1 MGLHAA
7 DETGRKG
14 LYDPAPNPAPK
25 RARERLAELR
35 ARFSGSTGRPAP
47 RPVLPLGLPALDT
60 HLPGGGLALGPPHEI
75 APAEPADGVAALG
88 FALALC
94 ARHLARTPGP
104 ALVAAAPGQPLP
116 HGHGLAGLGLDP
128 ARLLLLEAG
137 GDAEVFRALEA
148 ALHARTLTALIG
160 LLQDGLPL
168 KPGRRLQLAAE
179 GSSPSNA
186 PVGAQGDPGAA
197 APPLLLVLRPAGS
210 GLPNGAAT
218 RWRIASAPA
227 ARDRF
232 GGLDNPRWRARLER
246 CRNGRGGDWLL
257 EWDHAAHRLHQ
268 PEPLAG
274 DAAAQGRSRA

>member
-1 MGLHAA
+1 MGLDPA
-7 DETGRKG
+7 DETE
-14 LYDPAPNPAPK
+14 
-25 RARERLAELR
+25 RARGPGSSRERLAALR
-35 ARFSGSTGRPAP
+35 ARLSGPGGPAVP
-47 RPVLPLGLPALDT
+47 HPVLPLGLPGVDT

-75 APAEPADGVAALG
+75 APAEPADGVAAFG

-94 ARHLARTPGP
+94 GRHLARIPGA
-104 ALVAAAPGQPLP
+104 ALIAAAPGQPLP

-148 ALHARTLTALIG
+148 ALHARTLPVLIG
-160 LLQDGLPL
+160 LLGGGLPL

-179 GSSPSNA
+179 GAS
-186 PVGAQGDPGAA
+186 
-197 APPLLLVLRPAGS
+197 PPLVLILRPAEA

-257 EWDHAAHRLHQ
+257 EWDHAAHRLRL
-268 PEPLAG
+268 PEPLAR
-274 DAAAQGRSRA
+274 DAAAAGRARA

>member
-1 MGLHAA
+1 MRLHADA
-7 DETGRKG
+7 TGRKPAP
-14 LYDPAPNPAPK
+14 DPAP
-25 RARERLAELR
+25 ARERLAALR
-35 ARFSGSTGRPAP
+35 ARLSGPAEGQPIP
-47 RPVLPLGLPALDT
+47 RPVLPLGLPALDA

-116 HGHGLAGLGLDP
+116 HGHGLAGLGLEPD
-128 ARLLLLEAG
+128 RLLLLEAG

-148 ALHARTLTALIG
+148 ALHTRALTAVVG
-160 LLQDGLPL
+160 LLKDGLPL
-168 KPGRRLQLAAE
+168 KTGRRLQLAAE
-179 GSSPSNA
+179 G
-186 PVGAQGDPGAA
+186 A
-197 APPLLLVLRPAGS
+197 APALLLVLRPAG
-210 GLPNGAAT
+210 GDLPNGAAT
-218 RWRIASAPA
+218 RWRIAAAPA

-232 GGLDNPRWRARLER
+232 GDLDNPRWRARLER

-257 EWDHAAHRLHQ
+257 EWDHAAHRLHL

-274 DAAAQGRSRA
+274 DASAPSRSRA

>member
-1 MGLHAA
+1 MGLDPANQ
-7 DETGRKG
+7 TGR
-14 LYDPAPNPAPK
+14 DPAPGDP
-25 RARERLAELR
+25 RERLAALR
-35 ARFSGSTGRPAP
+35 ACLSGPGGRRHPP
-47 RPVLPLGLPALDT
+47 PVLPLGLPAIDA

-75 APAEPADGVAALG
+75 APAEPADSIAALG

-94 ARHLARTPGP
+94 AGHLARLQGA
-104 ALVAAAPGQPLP
+104 ALIAAAPDQPLP

-148 ALHARTLTALIG
+148 ALHARALPVLIG
-160 LLQDGLPL
+160 LLRDGLPL

-179 GSSPSNA
+179 GRAGSD
-186 PVGAQGDPGAA
+186 GA
-197 APPLLLVLRPAGS
+197 APPLVLILRPSQA

-232 GGLDNPRWRARLER
+232 GSLDNPRWRVRLER

-257 EWDHAAHRLHQ
+257 EWDHAAHRLRL
-268 PEPLAG
+268 PEPLAR
-274 DAAAQGRSRA
+274 DAAAAGRSRA

>member
-1 MGLHAA
+1 MGPDPANQ
-7 DETGRKG
+7 TGR
-14 LYDPAPNPAPK
+14 DPALGSP
-25 RARERLAELR
+25 RERLAALR
-35 ARFSGSTGRPAP
+35 ARLAGPGGPAAP
-47 RPVLPLGLPALDT
+47 PPVLPLGLPAINA

-75 APAEPADGVAALG
+75 APMEPADAVAALG

-94 ARHLARTPGP
+94 AGRLARTQGA
-104 ALVAAAPGQPLP
+104 ALIAAAPNQSLP

-137 GDAEVFRALEA
+137 SDAEVFRAIEA
-148 ALHARTLTALIG
+148 ALHARALPVLVG
-160 LLQDGLPL
+160 LLADGLPL

-179 GSSPSNA
+179 G
-186 PVGAQGDPGAA
+186 D
-197 APPLLLVLRPAGS
+197 APPLLLILRPAEA

-232 GGLDNPRWRARLER
+232 GTLDNPRWQVRLER

-257 EWDHAAHRLHQ
+257 EWDHAAHRLRL
-268 PEPLAG
+268 PEPLAR
-274 DAAAQGRSRA
+274 DAAAAGRSRA

>member
-1 MGLHAA
+1 MGPDPANQ
-7 DETGRKG
+7 TGR
-14 LYDPAPNPAPK
+14 DPALGSP
-25 RARERLAELR
+25 RERLAALR
-35 ARFSGSTGRPAP
+35 VRLAGPGGQAAP
-47 RPVLPLGLPALDT
+47 RPVLPLGLEAIDA

-75 APAEPADGVAALG
+75 APMEPADMVAALG

-94 ARHLARTPGP
+94 AARLARTQGA
-104 ALVAAAPGQPLP
+104 ALIAAAPNQPLP

-148 ALHARTLTALIG
+148 ALHARALPVLVG
-160 LLQDGLPL
+160 LLADGLPL

-179 GSSPSNA
+179 G
-186 PVGAQGDPGAA
+186 GADGD
-197 APPLLLVLRPAGS
+197 APPLLLILRPAEA

-232 GGLDNPRWRARLER
+232 GTLDKPRWRARLER
-246 CRNGRGGDWLL
+246 CRNGRGGDWLV
-257 EWDHAAHRLHQ
+257 EWDHAAHRLRL
-268 PEPLAG
+268 PEPLAR
-274 DAAAQGRSRA
+274 DAAAAGRSRA

>member
-1 MGLHAA
+1 MGLDPANQ
-7 DETGRKG
+7 TGR
-14 LYDPAPNPAPK
+14 DPAPGSP
-25 RARERLAELR
+25 RERLAALR
-35 ARFSGSTGRPAP
+35 ARLSASAGPAAP
-47 RPVLPLGLPALDT
+47 PSVLSLDLPAIDA

-75 APAEPADGVAALG
+75 APAEPADAIAALS

-94 ARHLARTPGP
+94 AARLARTQGA
-104 ALVAAAPGQPLP
+104 ALIAAAPNQPLL
-116 HGHGLAGLGLDP
+116 HGPGLAGLGLDP

-148 ALHARTLTALIG
+148 ALHARTLSALVG
-160 LLQDGLPL
+160 LVQDGLPL

-179 GSSPSNA
+179 G
-186 PVGAQGDPGAA
+186 GTEGDG
-197 APPLLLVLRPAGS
+197 PPLVLILRPAEA

-232 GGLDNPRWRARLER
+232 GTLDNPRWRARLDR

-257 EWDHAAHRLHQ
+257 EWDHAAHRLRL
-268 PEPLAG
+268 PEPLAR
-274 DAAAQGRSRA
+274 DAVAAGRSRA